1 MNTKYN
7 LLLLI
12 IISCIPK
19 IAVSAIYEFDFT
31 GRLTVLNGGG
41 EIISDRNSA
50 GVLDPYGAQTY
61 ISSTLTYD
69 DTLRSGSLGL
79 TIAPFEFLIPGNTVI
94 HDIEFQNLTDN
105 LLIGNMLVDWGG
117 SSNIELT
124 TIWDASG
131 FFNAIENTLGGL
143 QAGDV
148 ISGNKI
154 LRGGIILDDNIG
166 SATPATDG
174 VNSVWVSDGTNNDLI
189 SYTVEQGPAP
199 IVMTTWNYSD
209 GSLYDDGIAGSPL
222 TGGPFPGFNINL
234 DIGSGNSLT
243 LTSVNSSVVP
253 VPAAVWLFSSGV
265 LSLIGINRLTNSSSV
280 RKKHAA

>member
-1 MNTKYN
+1 M
-7 LLLLI
+7 
-12 IISCIPK
+12 PK
-19 IAVSAIYEFDFT
+19 IADSAIYEFDFT

-41 EIISDRNSA
+41 EIISDRNSE
-50 GVLDPYGAQTY
+50 GILDPYGAQTY

-79 TIAPFEFLIPGNTVI
+79 TIAPFEFLIPGETVI
-94 HDIEFQNLTDN
+94 HDITFQNLTDN
-105 LLIGNMLVDWGG
+105 LLVGDMLVDWGG

-131 FFNAIENTLGGL
+131 FFNAIEKTLGGL

-154 LRGGIILDDNIG
+154 LRNGNILDDNIG

-174 VNSVWVSDGTNNDLI
+174 VNSVWVSDGINNDLI
-189 SYTVEQGPAP
+189 SYTVNQGPAP
-199 IVMTTWNYSD
+199 IAMTTWNYSD
-209 GSLYDDGIAGSPL
+209 GNLYDDGIAGSPL
-222 TGGPFPGFNINL
+222 ASGPFPGFNINL

-253 VPAAVWLFSSGV
+253 VPAAIWLFSSGI
-265 LSLIGINRLTNSSSV
+265 LSLIGMNRLTKSLS
-280 RKKHAA
+280 RRRKHAT